1 MEIDPHIAQTIVE
14 NLKGIIRHDIN
25 FFDAR
30 GRMIASTDR
39 TRIGTLHEAA
49 RLAAERKRMVAVDG
63 DGQFAGARNG
73 INAPVM
79 FNGTVAAVI
88 GVTGRRSEVEPF
100 GIMITKM
107 TEILIRENVEQLTRF
122 DRRLMMTNLVSLL
135 VSPQRDAN
143 LIDYL
148 AASLDVNL
156 SMPRR
161 AVFGRCTGRYA
172 DHTRRDLLLDVL
184 ESTLA
189 DRPAAV
195 FSASAQ
201 GFCVLLDAQG
211 GADGEAGGS
220 ADGSTSAADA
230 DMQLIERMRQ
240 RIERALGRPIS
251 MGVGSTAEAARY
263 PTSYRQAQV
272 AVDWLRFTA
281 HAGVIAYDDLD
292 LGMILPA
299 IDADAADRFVARI
312 FADLPPERIDA
323 FRAAFDAYTAR
334 NGSVTR
340 AAQDLFIHK
349 NTLQNHL
356 NDLAARTGYNPRR
369 LDDHTTL
376 ALAFL
381 LRDYRAFRAG

>member
-14 NLKGIIRHDIN
+14 NLKGIILHDIN
-25 FFDAR
+25 FFDAH

-49 RLAAERKRMVAVDG
+49 RLAAERKQMVAVDG

-88 GVTGRRSEVEPF
+88 GVTGQRSEVEPF

-148 AASLDVNL
+148 ASALDVDL

-211 GADGEAGGS
+211 GTDDAAGG
-220 ADGSTSAADA
+220 APDVDADA

-240 RIERALGRPIS
+240 RIEQALGRPIS
-251 MGVGSTAEAARY
+251 MGVGAAADAAQY
-263 PTSYRQAQV
+263 PISYRQAQI

-281 HAGVIAYDDLD
+281 RAGVIAYDDLD

-299 IDADAADRFVARI
+299 IDADAADRFVARV
-312 FADLPPERIDA
+312 FADLPSERLDA